1 MKWEFQCVFFD
12 IFPKIQLMKKL
23 LEVNYNPS
31 SHKYDDWI
39 DNKYELLDNGKSIK
53 LCNQTTITSN
63 ISIYL
68 KNVHVHFLWSLG
80 YILQKMMTEGSV
92 ALFFTIS
99 VYDIL
104 LTVRKKEWYILKQD
118 WKKFLLDFPKQWIGK
133 LNEIKSTTNESLI
146 RNICFKFYHNLGSR

>member
-1 MKWEFQCVFFD
+1 
-12 IFPKIQLMKKL
+12 MKKL

-68 KNVHVHFLWSLG
+68 KNVHVHC
-80 YILQKMMTEGSV
+80 YMV
-92 ALFFTIS
+92 
-99 VYDIL
+99 
-104 LTVRKKEWYILKQD
+104 VRIHIAEND
-118 WKKFLLDFPKQWIGK
+118 DG
-133 LNEIKSTTNESLI
+133 
-146 RNICFKFYHNLGSR
+146 R